1 MTSCLAHQDRERPL
15 SQVESELIAFRDIA
29 RLMQQPCLERDADA
43 ERRLHELL
51 QNLPAATYTTD
62 AAGRITFYNEAAVA
76 FWGCRPTLNSD
87 QWCGSWRLYWP
98 DGTPL
103 PHDQCPMAIAL
114 KERRAINGQ
123 EAVAERPDGT
133 RVPFMAFP
141 SPLRDDSGALVGAVN
156 MLVDITERKRTEEI
170 AQRLASIVE
179 SSDDAIV
186 SKDLNGVIASWNRGA
201 ERLFGYAAHEIIGKP
216 VTVLIPSDR
225 HDEEPR
231 ILERILRGE
240 RIDHYETI
248 RRRKD
253 GSLVEISLTV
263 SPIKDADGR
272 IIGASKIAH
281 DISERKR
288 KEERITLL
296 AREVD
301 HRSKNLLAL
310 VQATVHLT
318 RADTADELKA
328 AIMGRLQAL
337 SNAHVL
343 LAQSRWEGADLH
355 KLVSEELSPY
365 CQESE
370 RRAEIKGPNLVLE
383 PATAQSIAVALHE
396 LTTNAVKYGALSVP
410 TGRLRVEW
418 RRLADGGLV
427 LRWVES
433 GGPPV
438 KPPARRG
445 FGTGVVDRM
454 IRDQLKGVARFDW
467 RRAGLVCEIALPA
480 LSSVAACNGGQP
492 PASIG

>member
-1 MTSCLAHQDRERPL
+1 V
-15 SQVESELIAFRDIA
+15 SQVGPELIALRDIA
-29 RLMQQPCLERDADA
+29 RLIQQPHPDRDAEA

-76 FWGCRPTLNSD
+76 FWGCRPKLNSD

-98 DGTPL
+98 DGTPM

-123 EAVAERPDGT
+123 EAVAERPDGS
-133 RVPFMAFP
+133 RVPFIAFP
-141 SPLRDDSGALVGAVN
+141 SPLRDETGALIGAVN
-156 MLVDITERKRTEEI
+156 MLVDISERKRTEVI
-170 AQRLASIVE
+170 AQRFASIVE

-186 SKDLNGVIASWNRGA
+186 SKDLNGIIASWNRGA
-201 ERLFGYAAHEIIGKP
+201 ERLFGYAADEIIGKP
-216 VTVLIPSDR
+216 VTILIPPER

-231 ILERILRGE
+231 ILSRIVRGE
-240 RIDHYETI
+240 RVDPYETI

-263 SPIKDADGR
+263 SPVKDADGR
-272 IIGASKIAH
+272 IIGASKIAR
-281 DISERKR
+281 DISDRKR
-288 KEERITLL
+288 KEERIALL

-318 RADTADELKA
+318 HADTADELKSA
-328 AIMGRLQAL
+328 LMGRLQAL

-355 KLVSEELSPY
+355 GLVSEELSPY
-365 CQESE
+365 CQEGE
-370 RRAEIKGPNLVLE
+370 QRAEIMGSNLVLE

-418 RRLADGGLV
+418 QSPADGSVV
-427 LRWVES
+427 LRWTET

-438 KPPARRG
+438 KPPTRRG
-445 FGTGVVDRM
+445 FGTRVVDRM

-467 RRAGLVCEIALPA
+467 REAGLVCEIALPA
-480 LSSVAACNGGQP
+480 LSPDVAGKSEH
-492 PASIG
+492 PAVSSR